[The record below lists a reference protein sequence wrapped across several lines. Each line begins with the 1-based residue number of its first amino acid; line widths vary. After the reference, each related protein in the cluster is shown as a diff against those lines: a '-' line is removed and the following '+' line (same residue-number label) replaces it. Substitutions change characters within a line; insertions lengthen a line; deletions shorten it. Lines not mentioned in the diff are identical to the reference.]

1 MANMK
6 LKTGDKVVVI
16 AGKDKGKEGKIV
28 AVDKKNN
35 RVMVEGVNMV
45 SKHTKPN
52 AQNQQGGI
60 IKKEAAIDA
69 SNVMLVCPKCKKG
82 VRVGLHVNTAVRKP
96 LPHIRALKPEI
107 PLHMSKHHLNP
118 ALGNFQRLRQ
128 DTL

>member
-1 MANMK
+1 MK

-52 AQNQQGGI
+52 AQNQQGVI
-60 IKKEAAIDA
+60 IKKENFIHA
-69 SNVMLVCPKCKKG
+69 SNVMYLHNGKATRLGAMIKDGKK
-82 VRVGLHVNTAVRKP
+82 VRVAKKTGEV
-96 LPHIRALKPEI
+96 I
-107 PLHMSKHHLNP
+107 
-118 ALGNFQRLRQ
+118 
-128 DTL
+128 D

>member
-1 MANMK
+1 MK

-52 AQNQQGGI
+52 AQNQQGGFI
-60 IKKEAAIDA
+60 
-69 SNVMLVCPKCKKG
+69 
-82 VRVGLHVNTAVRKP
+82 
-96 LPHIRALKPEI
+96 
-107 PLHMSKHHLNP
+107 
-118 ALGNFQRLRQ
+118 
-128 DTL
+128 